1 MAERTNGH
9 VSASIELARDS
20 FGTYQRAQ
28 ERAVAYT
35 VLAHKSILTRS
46 VHFTVRFGRV
56 PISTFAL
63 FACRCVHVLAR
74 QVTKASQRSSDC
86 RCK

>member
-1 MAERTNGH
+1 MAERANGH

-35 VLAHKSILTRS
+35 ALAHKSILTRS
-46 VHFTVRFGRV
+46 VRLAVLFGRV

-63 FACRCVHVLAR
+63 FACPCMDVLAR
-74 QVTKASQRSSDC
+74 QIAKASQRCSDC
-86 RCK
+86 RFK